1 MKYLYDTHVH
11 TKESSKCG
19 ETCAADIVARYKSL
33 GYDGICITDHIH
45 TSGFNWLG
53 GATYDEQVENWL
65 KGYRTAKAFEDEN
78 FTVILGMEL
87 RFKENDNDYLVFGFD
102 EDFLHS
108 MDLANIETLEDFAPI
123 AKKNNLVVIQ
133 AHPFREGMTVKNPD
147 LVDGFEVYNGHG
159 GHDSRNPI
167 ARAWAERFS
176 KLMTSG
182 SDFHYVS
189 EKEHGGIYFEE
200 RLLTSRQV
208 ADAILKKNYTL
219 KNITE

>member
-11 TKESSKCG
+11 TKESSRCG
-19 ETCAADIVARYKSL
+19 ETSAADIVARYKSL

-53 GATYDEQVENWL
+53 GSTYDEQVENWL
-65 KGYRTAKAFEDEN
+65 KGYRIAKSFEDEN

-87 RFKENDNDYLVFGFD
+87 RFTENENDYLVFGFD
-102 EDFLHS
+102 EEFLHS
-108 MDLANIETLEDFAPI
+108 MNLANIPTLEDFAPI
-123 AKKNNLVVIQ
+123 AKKNNLVIIQ
-133 AHPFREGMTVKNPD
+133 AHPFREGMTVKNPE

-189 EKEHGGIYFEE
+189 EKEHGGLYFEE

-208 ADAILKKNYTL
+208 ADAILKNNYSL
-219 KNITE
+219 KNIVE

>member
-11 TKESSKCG
+11 TSESSHCG
-19 ETCAADIVARYKSL
+19 ETCAADIVARYKKL
-33 GYDGICITDHIH
+33 GYNGICITDHVH
-45 TSGFNWLG
+45 TSGFNWIG
-53 GATYDEQVENWL
+53 GNTYDETVEKWL
-65 KGYRTAKAFEDEN
+65 KGYRTAKALEDEN

-87 RFKENDNDYLVFGFD
+87 RFKENENDYLVFGFD
-102 EDFLHS
+102 EEFLHS
-108 MDLANIETLEDFAPI
+108 MDLANIDTLEDFAPI

-189 EKEHGGIYFEE
+189 EKEPGGIYFEE
-200 RLLTSRQV
+200 RLLNSRQV
-208 ADAILKKNYTL
+208 ADAILSRKYTL